1 MSRRLKR
8 SHARA
13 YDERDSFNDNNT
25 HPSRKKGTSNIV
37 ELKDYRQSKKIAL
50 LPKNLAQESYIDALE
65 DPETHIV
72 FAAGPA
78 GTGKTMLATLA
89 GMDQLRKNQVSR
101 IIITRPAVSVD
112 EQHGF
117 LPGTLVEKMQPW
129 VLPILDYFY
138 QYHTKKEVLNLI
150 DAGVIEIAPLAYMRG
165 RTFVDAWIIGDE
177 MQNATPSQMKMLCT
191 RIGSGSKLVITGD
204 VTQHDRG
211 FDHNGLKDI
220 MERYTGQQGIAVCG
234 FGDKDVERHPI
245 IETILTMYG
254 DQ

>member
-1 MSRRLKR
+1 LSRRLKR

-13 YDERDSFNDNNT
+13 HDERDFSTNAKT
-25 HPSRKKGTSNIV
+25 HLPKKRGTANIV
-37 ELKDYRQSKKIAL
+37 ELKDYRQPKKIVL

-65 DPETHIV
+65 DTSKHIV

-89 GMDQLRKNQVSR
+89 GIDQLQKNEISK

-138 QYHTKKEVLNLI
+138 QHYSKKEVLHLI
-150 DAGVIEIAPLAYMRG
+150 DDGVIEIAPLAYMRG
-165 RTFVDAWIIGDE
+165 RTFTGAWIIGDE

-220 MERYTGQQGIAVCG
+220 MARFNGQEGIAVCK
-234 FGDKDVERHPI
+234 FSDRDVERHPI
-245 IETILTMYG
+245 IETILKMYG
-254 DQ
+254 DE